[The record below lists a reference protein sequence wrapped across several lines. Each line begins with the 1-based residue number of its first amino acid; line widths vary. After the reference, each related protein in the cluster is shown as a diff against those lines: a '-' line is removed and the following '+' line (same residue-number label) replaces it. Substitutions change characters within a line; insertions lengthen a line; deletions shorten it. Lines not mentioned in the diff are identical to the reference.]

1 MDVSPVEGEQS
12 PHLGVE
18 QRVRATVGDRR
29 RELRRYREPQG
40 DSGWFGPA
48 SVTWEVHAQL
58 GPMLVGG
65 LSALLLQSLHPLVVQ
80 GVADHSN
87 YREDPFGRLQRTADF
102 IAGTTYGSSEL
113 ASSSVRRVRAIHAR
127 VHGQAPDGRQ
137 YRADD
142 PALLSY
148 VHVTEVWSFLRAH
161 QRYSRRP
168 LLLSE
173 KNQYLGEVA
182 VVARRLGAAAVPETT
197 DDVRAYLRD
206 VRPELK
212 KSEAAAEVVAFLLR
226 PVKRPAVE
234 VAAHRVITE
243 AAIDLLPGFA
253 RRELGLFR
261 PHGYRLA
268 MVRPAASVL
277 SLALR
282 RRVGDPP
289 MLAASRE
296 RCS

>member
-1 MDVSPVEGEQS
+1 MAVSSIQDGRS
-12 PHLGVE
+12 PGLGVE
-18 QRVRATVGDRR
+18 GRVRATVGDRR
-29 RELRRYREPQG
+29 PQLRRYREPRG
-40 DSGWFGPA
+40 DAGWFGPA
-48 SVTWEVHAQL
+48 SVTWDVHAQL

-113 ASSSVRRVRAIHAR
+113 ASASVRRVRAIHSR
-127 VHGQAPDGRQ
+127 VEGRTPDGRP

-142 PALLSY
+142 PALLTY
-148 VHVTEVWSFLRAH
+148 VHVTEVWSFLRGY
-161 QRYSRRP
+161 QRYSNRP

-173 KNQYLGEVA
+173 KNQYLREVA
-182 VVARRLGAAAVPETT
+182 VVARSLGAADVPETT
-197 DDVRAYLRD
+197 EDVRAYLRHM
-206 VRPELK
+206 RPELR
-212 KSEAAAEVVAFLLR
+212 KSEAAGQVVAFLLK

-243 AAIDLLPGFA
+243 AAIDLLPAFA

-277 SLALR
+277 SLTLR

>member
-1 MDVSPVEGEQS
+1 MTVSSVEDEQS
-12 PHLGVE
+12 SQSGVE
-18 QRVRATVGDRR
+18 RRVRATVGDRR
-29 RELRRYREPQG
+29 RELRRYREPRG
-40 DSGWFGPA
+40 DAGWFGPA
-48 SVTWEVHAQL
+48 SVTWDVHAQL

-65 LSALLLQSLHPLVVQ
+65 FSALLLQSLHPLVVQ

-113 ASSSVRRVRAIHAR
+113 ASSSVRRVRAIHTR
-127 VHGQAPDGRQ
+127 VQGHTPDGRQ

-142 PALLSY
+142 PALLNY

-161 QRYSRRP
+161 QRYSGRP

-173 KNQYLGEVA
+173 KNQYLREVA
-182 VVARRLGAAAVPETT
+182 VVARRLGADGVPETT
-197 DDVRAYLRD
+197 EDVRAYLR
-206 VRPELK
+206 VMRPELK
-212 KSEAAAEVVAFLLR
+212 RSEAAAQVVEFLLQ
-226 PVKRPAVE
+226 PVKRPPVE

-243 AAIDLLPGFA
+243 AAIDLLPAFA
-253 RRELGLFR
+253 RRRLGLFR

-277 SLALR
+277 SLTLR
-282 RRVGDPP
+282 RTVGDPP